1 MGDSDRLEEL
11 RAKHERN
18 REQRLE
24 AVKDWAQYVR
34 EQPVEV
40 WGPQQNALVDSQIES
55 ARASDIDI
63 DVRLRVA
70 DAGRDRRPD

>member
-1 MGDSDRLEEL
+1 MSDSDRLEEL

-24 AVKDWAQYVR
+24 AVKDWARYVR

-63 DVRLRVA
+63 EHRLRVA
-70 DAGRDRRPD
+70 RASRDRTPE